1 MEFRTTSILRIYT
14 GEDVFLGDKPQYKAI
29 VLKAMEL
36 GLAGCTVTKGIAG
49 FATHKRGMGR
59 AMSTFAS
66 GTGNLP
72 IVIEIVDDKEKI
84 AKLLPYLEKYS
95 KHSFITIEECTY
107 LLTDYLKEKF
117 AQEENK

>member
-1 MEFRTTSILRIYT
+1 MEFRTTSILKIYT

-95 KHSFITIEECTY
+95 KHSFITIKDCTY
-107 LLTDYLKEKF
+107 LVTDYLKEKF
-117 AQEENK
+117 AQEAK

>member
-1 MEFRTTSILRIYT
+1 MEFRTTSILKIYT

-29 VLKAMEL
+29 VLKAMEM
-36 GLAGCTVTKGIAG
+36 GLVGCTVSKGIAG
-49 FATHKRGMGR
+49 FASNKRGMGR

-107 LLTDYLKEKF
+107 LVTDYLREKF
-117 AQEENK
+117 APEAK